1 MRFAPSILFLALVLA
16 IHGPGS
22 AARAQQKPEQA
33 AEKSAKAW
41 LALVDAGKYAK
52 SWEEA
57 AQYFKGAVSEKDWQ
71 KALEARRM
79 PLGAMLSR
87 KLENAASTRTLP
99 GAPDGQYVVMKYA
112 TSFQHKKSAVETVTF
127 VLDRDGKWRA
137 TGYFIR

>member
-1 MRFAPSILFLALVLA
+1 VRLASSILFVVLVLA
-16 IHGPGS
+16 IQGPGS
-22 AARAQQKPEQA
+22 AARAQQKPELA

-52 SWEEA
+52 SWDEA

-79 PLGAMLSR
+79 PLGKTLSR
-87 KLENAASTRTLP
+87 KLERANFTRTLP

-112 TSFQHKKSAVETVTF
+112 TSFQNKKSAVETVTF
-127 VLDRDGKWRA
+127 LLDRDGEWRA
-137 TGYFIR
+137 AGYFIR